1 MTQSNF
7 SLADL
12 ISLLIGI
19 VFGFICF
26 LGANFYT
33 YGDTNLSIG
42 IAVIISLLMVGTS
55 MGAIR
60 LKRTNKHFKIR
71 KVWEILMVILF
82 TGFTIVFTYFVFS
95 HYFVVIDK
103 KDEIQTKLTTNLNQV
118 DRLYKLYQDN
128 YERRKEN
135 YESALKSAVLNYKL
149 GGDTRP
155 YYALG
160 FNPNKNRS
168 NKSQIRSFLNEFQ
181 RDLFPD
187 NFNSIMKKDSIYVSN
202 SRGIISNWK
211 QKPIGTFE
219 VIKNLDTK
227 IQDTKSK
234 LINLSKQEPG
244 YNKYGPSF
252 QPTTSIEDVEKL
264 FTTTS
269 QPTILSLCLG
279 FIAWLL
285 MLLSYFTSRRSTKS
299 KKNKS
304 HQGQYD
310 ISI

>member
-12 ISLLIGI
+12 ISLLVGI
-19 VFGFICF
+19 VFGFMCF
-26 LGANFYT
+26 LGANFST

-55 MGAIR
+55 MSAIR
-60 LKRTNKHFKIR
+60 LKRTNKNFKTR

-82 TGFTIVFTYFVFS
+82 TGFTTVFTYFVFS
-95 HYFVVIDK
+95 HYFVVTEK
-103 KDEIQTKLTTNLNQV
+103 KDEIQTKLTANLNQV
-118 DRLYKLYQDN
+118 DSLYKLYQDN
-128 YERRKEN
+128 YKRRKVN
-135 YESALKSAVLNYKL
+135 YESVLKNAVLNFEL
-149 GGDTRP
+149 GNDTAP

-160 FNPNKNRS
+160 FNLNKNVS
-168 NKSQIRSFLNEFQ
+168 NQSQIRSFLNEFQ

-187 NFNSIMKKDSIYVSN
+187 NFKNIMKKDSIYVSN
-202 SRGIISNWK
+202 SRGTISNWE

-219 VIKNLDTK
+219 IIKNLDTK
-227 IQDTKSK
+227 IQNTKSK
-234 LINLSKQEPG
+234 LINLSEQEEE
-244 YNKYGPSF
+244 YNKYGPRF
-252 QPTTSIEDVEKL
+252 KPTTSVGDVKKL
-264 FTTTS
+264 FTTPG

-279 FIAWLL
+279 FVVWLL
-285 MLLSYFTSRRSTKS
+285 MLLSYFTSRRSTKA

>member
-12 ISLLIGI
+12 ISLLVGI
-19 VFGFICF
+19 VFGFMCF

-60 LKRTNKHFKIR
+60 LKRTNKNFKTR

-82 TGFTIVFTYFVFS
+82 TCFTAAFTYFVFS

-118 DRLYKLYQDN
+118 DSLYKLYQDN
-128 YERRKEN
+128 YERRKDN
-135 YESALKSAVLNYKL
+135 YESALKSAVLNFEL
-149 GGDTRP
+149 GNNSAP

-160 FNPNKNRS
+160 FIPNRNSS
-168 NKSQIRSFLNEFQ
+168 NQSQIRSFLNEFQ

-219 VIKNLDTK
+219 VIKNLNAK

-234 LINLSKQEPG
+234 LINLSEQVKA
-244 YNKYGPSF
+244 YNKYGPGF
-252 QPTTSIEDVEKL
+252 NPTTSIGDVEKL

-269 QPTILSLCLG
+269 QPSMLSLCLG
-279 FIAWLL
+279 FIVWLL
-285 MLLSYFTSRRSTKS
+285 MLLSYFTSRRSTKA

-310 ISI
+310 ITI